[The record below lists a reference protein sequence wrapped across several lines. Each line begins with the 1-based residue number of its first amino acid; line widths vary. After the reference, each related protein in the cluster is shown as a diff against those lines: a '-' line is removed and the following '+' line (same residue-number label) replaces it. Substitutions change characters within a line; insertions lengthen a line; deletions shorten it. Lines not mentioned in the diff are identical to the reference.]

1 MTTIKLYEAPE
12 TIIINNVVYYKR
24 VKQSNDLITKI
35 GYYSSS
41 SGACVCSAIGNSY
54 LKSLR
59 QLESRFIEIRQH
71 GDYIY
76 WD

>member
-1 MTTIKLYEAPE
+1 MTTKKLYEAPE
-12 TIIINNVVYYKR
+12 TIIINNVVYYRR

-35 GYYSSS
+35 GYYSGS

-54 LKSLR
+54 LKALR
-59 QLESRFIEIRQH
+59 QLESRFIKIRQL

>member
-1 MTTIKLYEAPE
+1 MATKKLYEAPE
-12 TIIINNVVYYKR
+12 KIIINNVVYYRR

-35 GYYSSS
+35 GYYSNS

-54 LKSLR
+54 LQALR
-59 QLESRFIEIRQH
+59 QLELRFIEIKRY